1 MLMFSSSFTKPNP
14 PRMADAVVGVEHVAT
29 EQVVEVGEQNIAS
42 ALSFR
47 TK

>member
-14 PRMADAVVGVEHVAT
+14 PRMADAVVGVEHVAL